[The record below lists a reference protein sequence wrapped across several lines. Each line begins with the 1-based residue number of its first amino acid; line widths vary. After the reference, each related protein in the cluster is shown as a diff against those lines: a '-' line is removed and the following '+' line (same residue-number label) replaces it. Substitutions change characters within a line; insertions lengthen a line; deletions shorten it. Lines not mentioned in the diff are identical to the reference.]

1 MARAAVLPPSRLSP
15 TLPLLPLLLLLLQET
30 GAQDV
35 RVRVLPEVRGRL
47 GGTVELPC
55 HLLPPTTERVSQVTW
70 QRLDAAV
77 VAAFHPSFGVD
88 FPNPQFNKERLS
100 FVRADEDTNAD
111 LRDATLAFRG
121 LRVEDEGNYTCEF
134 ATFPN
139 GTRRGVTW
147 LRVIAQPENHAE
159 AQEVTIGSES
169 LPVARCIS
177 TGGRPPARIT
187 WISSLGGEARDIQEP
202 GPLTGTITVTS
213 RYSLVPVG
221 QADGVKV
228 TCRIEHE
235 SFEEPIQLP
244 VTLSVRY
251 PPEVSISGYDDNWY
265 LGRSEAILTCDVRS
279 NPEPTGYDW
288 STASGVFPAS
298 AVVQGSQLLVHSV
311 DRMVNTTFICTATN
325 AVGIGRA
332 EQVIL
337 RCGSAGVGGRGGNI
351 AGATSGWGVP
361 GLHPAEGEEEA
372 EELEGPPSYKPPT
385 PKAKLEEPEMPSQLF
400 TLGASEHSSVKTPY
414 FDAGVTCADQDTPR
428 YHELPTLEE
437 RSGPLLLGATGL
449 GPSLL
454 VPPGP
459 SVVEGV
465 SLSLEDEEEDEEEE
479 DFLDK
484 INPIYDALSYPS
496 PSDSYQGK
504 DFFVS
509 RAMYV

>member
-15 TLPLLPLLLLLLQET
+15 TLSLLLLLLLLLQET

-70 QRLDAAV
+70 QRLDATV

-100 FVRADEDTNAD
+100 FVRANEDTNAD
-111 LRDATLAFRG
+111 LREATLAFRG

-169 LPVARCIS
+169 VPVARCIS

-187 WISSLGGEARDIQEP
+187 WISSLGGEAKDIQEP
-202 GPLTGTITVTS
+202 GPQAGTVTVTS

-221 QADGVKV
+221 QAHGVKV
-228 TCRIEHE
+228 TCRVEHE

-288 STASGVFPAS
+288 STTSGVFPTS

-325 AVGIGRA
+325 AVGTGRA
-332 EQVIL
+332 EQVVL
-337 RCGSAGVGGRGGNI
+337 VRDTPQASRDVGPLVWGAVGGTLLVLLLAGGFLAFILLRGRRRRKSPGGGGNDGDR
-351 AGATSGWGVP
+351 GAYDPKTQVFGNGGPVFWRSSSPEPMRPDGR
-361 GLHPAEGEEEA
+361 EEE
-372 EELEGPPSYKPPT
+372 
-385 PKAKLEEPEMPSQLF
+385 
-400 TLGASEHSSVKTPY
+400 
-414 FDAGVTCADQDTPR
+414 
-428 YHELPTLEE
+428 
-437 RSGPLLLGATGL
+437 
-449 GPSLL
+449 
-454 VPPGP
+454 
-459 SVVEGV
+459 
-465 SLSLEDEEEDEEEE
+465 EEEDEEAKAEE
-479 DFLDK
+479 GLMLPPHESPKEDMESHLDGSL
-484 INPIYDALSYPS
+484 I
-496 PSDSYQGK
+496 
-504 DFFVS
+504 S
-509 RAMYV
+509 RRAVYV

>member
-1 MARAAVLPPSRLSP
+1 M
-15 TLPLLPLLLLLLQET
+15 
-30 GAQDV
+30 

-70 QRLDAAV
+70 QRLDGTV

-88 FPNPQFNKERLS
+88 FPNSQFSKDRLS
-100 FVRADEDTNAD
+100 FVRARPETNAD

-159 AQEVTIGSES
+159 AQEVTIGPQSVA
-169 LPVARCIS
+169 VARCVS

-187 WISSLGGEARDIQEP
+187 WISSLGGEAKDTQEP
-202 GPLTGTITVTS
+202 GIQAGTVTIIS

-221 QADGVKV
+221 RADGVKV
-228 TCRIEHE
+228 TCRVEHE
-235 SFEEPIQLP
+235 SFEEPILLP

-279 NPEPTGYDW
+279 NPEPTDYDW
-288 STASGVFPAS
+288 STTSGVFPAS
-298 AVVQGSQLLVHSV
+298 AVAQGSQLLVHSV

-325 AVGIGRA
+325 AVGTGRA

-337 RCGSAGVGGRGGNI
+337 VRGKE
-351 AGATSGWGVP
+351 ALWCLSLKPSGFSLW
-361 GLHPAEGEEEA
+361 
-372 EELEGPPSYKPPT
+372 
-385 PKAKLEEPEMPSQLF
+385 
-400 TLGASEHSSVKTPY
+400 
-414 FDAGVTCADQDTPR
+414 
-428 YHELPTLEE
+428 
-437 RSGPLLLGATGL
+437 GL
-449 GPSLL
+449 GPLW
-454 VPPGP
+454 
-459 SVVEGV
+459 GV
-465 SLSLEDEEEDEEEE
+465 T
-479 DFLDK
+479 
-484 INPIYDALSYPS
+484 DAAL
-496 PSDSYQGK
+496 G
-504 DFFVS
+504 
-509 RAMYV
+509 

>member
-70 QRLDAAV
+70 QRLDGTV

-88 FPNPQFNKERLS
+88 FPNSQFSKDRLS
-100 FVRADEDTNAD
+100 FVRARPETNAD

-159 AQEVTIGSES
+159 AQEVTIGPES
-169 LPVARCIS
+169 VAVARCVS

-187 WISSLGGEARDIQEP
+187 WISSLGGEAKDIQEP
-202 GPLTGTITVTS
+202 GIQAGTVTIIS

-221 QADGVKV
+221 RADGVKV
-228 TCRIEHE
+228 TCRVEHE
-235 SFEEPIQLP
+235 SFEERILLP

-288 STASGVFPAS
+288 STTSGVFPAS
-298 AVVQGSQLLVHSV
+298 AVAQGSQLLVHSV

-325 AVGIGRA
+325 AVGTGRA

-337 RCGSAGVGGRGGNI
+337 VRDTPQASRDVGPLVWGAVGGTLLVLLLAGGFLALILLRGRRRRKSPGGGGND
-351 AGATSGWGVP
+351 GDRGSYDPKTQVFGNG
-361 GLHPAEGEEEA
+361 
-372 EELEGPPSYKPPT
+372 GPVFWRSASP
-385 PKAKLEEPEMPSQLF
+385 EPMRPD
-400 TLGASEHSSVKTPY
+400 G
-414 FDAGVTCADQDTPR
+414 R
-428 YHELPTLEE
+428 
-437 RSGPLLLGATGL
+437 
-449 GPSLL
+449 
-454 VPPGP
+454 
-459 SVVEGV
+459 
-465 SLSLEDEEEDEEEE
+465 EEDEEEE
-479 DFLDK
+479 EEMKAEEGLMLPPHESPKDDMESHLDGSL
-484 INPIYDALSYPS
+484 I
-496 PSDSYQGK
+496 
-504 DFFVS
+504 S
-509 RAMYV
+509 RRAVYV

>member
-1 MARAAVLPPSRLSP
+1 M
-15 TLPLLPLLLLLLQET
+15 
-30 GAQDV
+30 

-70 QRLDAAV
+70 QRLDGTV

-88 FPNPQFNKERLS
+88 FPNSQFSKDRLS
-100 FVRADEDTNAD
+100 FVRARPETNAD

-159 AQEVTIGSES
+159 AQEVTIGPQSVA
-169 LPVARCIS
+169 VARCVS

-187 WISSLGGEARDIQEP
+187 WISSLGGEAKDTQEP
-202 GPLTGTITVTS
+202 GIQAGTVTIIS

-221 QADGVKV
+221 RADGVKV
-228 TCRIEHE
+228 TCRVEHE
-235 SFEEPIQLP
+235 SFEEPILLP

-279 NPEPTGYDW
+279 NPEPTDYDW
-288 STASGVFPAS
+288 STTSGVFPAS
-298 AVVQGSQLLVHSV
+298 AVAQGSQLLVHSV

-325 AVGIGRA
+325 AVGTGRA

-337 RCGSAGVGGRGGNI
+337 VRDPHKARSSLLGHENYRQD
-351 AGATSGWGVP
+351 P
-361 GLHPAEGEEEA
+361 Q
-372 EELEGPPSYKPPT
+372 LET
-385 PKAKLEEPEMPSQLF
+385 
-400 TLGASEHSSVKTPY
+400 
-414 FDAGVTCADQDTPR
+414 QDTPQASR
-428 YHELPTLEE
+428 DV
-437 RSGPLLLGATGL
+437 GPLVWGAVGGT
-449 GPSLL
+449 LL
-454 VPPGP
+454 VLLLAGGFLALILLRGRRRRKSPGGGGNDGDRGSYDP
-459 SVVEGV
+459 KTQVFGNGGPVFWRSASPEPMRPDGR
-465 SLSLEDEEEDEEEE
+465 EEDEEEE
-479 DFLDK
+479 EEMKAEEGLMLPPHESPKDDMESHLDGSL
-484 INPIYDALSYPS
+484 I
-496 PSDSYQGK
+496 
-504 DFFVS
+504 S
-509 RAMYV
+509 RRAVYV